1 MQAPVTTTIRKLR
14 SAYPAAHCA
23 LSHSNPLQL
32 LVATILSAQCT
43 DERVNIVTP
52 PLFARYPNA
61 QAFAGAKI
69 SELESL
75 VHSTGFYRSKARH
88 IQAASRQIIAQHG
101 GAVPREMDDLL
112 SLPGV
117 ARKTANV
124 VRAEAFGIATGV
136 VVDTHVRR
144 ISQRLRWTKHADPVK
159 IEQDLIQLI
168 PKRHWLEISHL
179 LIFHGRAI
187 CTARKPECTNCSLAR
202 LCPSAEL
209 TPTKAKLVT
218 SPKAKRKLTKQKA
231 KK

>member
-1 MQAPVTTTIRKLR
+1 MQAQVTTTIKKLR
-14 SAYPAAHCA
+14 SAYPAARCA
-23 LSHSNPLQL
+23 LGHSNPLQL

-43 DERVNIVTP
+43 DERVNMVTP
-52 PLFARYPNA
+52 ALFARYPDA
-61 QAFAGAKI
+61 RAFAGAKI
-69 SELESL
+69 GTLEAM

-88 IQAASRQIIAQHG
+88 IQAACRQIIAEHG
-101 GAVPREMDDLL
+101 GEVPRDMDALL

-144 ISQRLRWTKHADPVK
+144 ISQRLGWSGHTDPVK

-168 PKRHWLEISHL
+168 PKRHWLDISHL

-187 CTARKPECTNCSLAR
+187 CTARKPDCNHCPLAR
-202 LCPSAEL
+202 LCPSAA
-209 TPTKAKLVT
+209 TTAQRSSQAPTAKQ
-218 SPKAKRKLTKQKA
+218 KLTKQKA